1 MGLEGLGGLG
11 GIRISEDDVE
21 DVDDSDDS
29 DDCNPSI
36 SFISFV
42 KFDISVSVAIVVWTI
57 DTGVSLSVTIVIEF
71 SLFVTMEIEASSG

>member
-1 MGLEGLGGLG
+1 ML

-29 DDCNPSI
+29 DDCNPSV

-42 KFDISVSVAIVVWTI
+42 KFDISVSVAIFVWTI
-57 DTGVSLSVTIVIEF
+57 GTGVSLSVTIVTEF
-71 SLFVTMEIEASSG
+71 SLLVTMEIEDSSG